1 MMAIDKAI
9 VTNASALTAKYQKSG
24 YGKIGAAL
32 KLMIEADARRGL
44 NTRVIALD
52 SKAGMAAYG
61 RPPVTSPGD
70 ARATKRAIDA
80 ICAREKP
87 DYILILG
94 ASDVVPLVPLKN
106 PVYSPEP
113 DEDNDKTVP
122 SDLPYACD
130 AAYSTDINRF
140 VGPTRVVG
148 RLPDLVGASNPQY
161 LLKLLRIATN
171 YKTRTPADYQQ
182 YFGLSAQV
190 WQASTRLSLTKLFG
204 NSTGMNISP
213 ASGPNWTTRQL
224 APRAHFINCHGAHY
238 DFRYFG
244 QRGNNFPIAHSA
256 NLLPKKIVP
265 GTILA
270 AECCYGAE
278 LYDPAKT
285 AGQAGIACTYL
296 GEGAYGVFGSTTIAY
311 GPSSGNGSA
320 DLICQYFMHAVIN
333 GASLGRAAL
342 EARHQFAG
350 QYSHLAPTDLI
361 TIAQFYLLGDP
372 SIHAAAIVPHGL
384 NQTKTFHAAFAKS
397 GDAGVRALRRERLHR
412 VGTGLHKDIPATR
425 TAKPGTEAEYFGN
438 ISRVLRDA
446 ARESGLNKHTS
457 LHFHVAP
464 KARIKTIKGVK
475 RTIHLLMSAASNETQ
490 KGGPHKRIVAII
502 ATAEDGKLMH
512 LRRLHSR

>member
-1 MMAIDKAI
+1 MATNKVI
-9 VTNASALTAKYQKSG
+9 VTNASALSSKYGAAG
-24 YGKIGAAL
+24 YGKISTAL
-32 KLMIEADARRGL
+32 KQMVAADAKRGL
-44 NTRVIALD
+44 VSKVIALD
-52 SKAGMAAYG
+52 SKSDMAAYG
-61 RPPVTSPGD
+61 APIGSSTD
-70 ARATKRAIDA
+70 ARATKRSIDA
-80 ICAREKP
+80 VYAYEKP

-106 PVYSPEP
+106 PVYSPNP

-130 AAYSTDINRF
+130 TAYSTDINRF
-140 VGPTRVVG
+140 VGSTRVVG

-190 WQASTRLSLTKLFG
+190 WQASTRLSLTQLFG
-204 NSTGMNISP
+204 NSTGMNTSP
-213 ASGPNWTTRQL
+213 PAGPNWTTRQL
-224 APRAHFINCHGAHY
+224 APRAHFINCHGAHC
-238 DFRYFG
+238 DSRYFG
-244 QRGNNFPIAHSA
+244 QRGNKYPTAHSA
-256 NLLPKKIVP
+256 HMLPRKIVP

-285 AGQAGIACTYL
+285 AGQAGIAYTYL

-320 DLICQYFMHAVIN
+320 DLICQYFMLAVMS

-350 QYSHLAPTDLI
+350 QYSHLAPTDLK
-361 TIAQFYLLGDP
+361 TLAQFYLLGDP

-384 NQTKTFHAAFAKS
+384 NQTKAFQSAFAKS
-397 GDAGVRALRRERLHR
+397 KDAGVRTLRRERLHR
-412 VGTGLHKDIPATR
+412 VGMGLHKDLPATR
-425 TAKPGTEAEYFGN
+425 TAKPGTGAEPSRE
-438 ISRVLRDA
+438 ISRILADA
-446 ARESGLNKHTS
+446 ALESGLSKHTS
-457 LHFHVAP
+457 MHFHITP
-464 KARIKTIKGVK
+464 KARIKTVDGVK
-475 RTIHLLMSAASNETQ
+475 RTIHLLMSSANNEKQ
-490 KGGPHKRIVAII
+490 KDGRFKRIVAII